1 MTAHYVYRCYDAAG
15 QLLYVGCSKN
25 PQRRIKEHTFTRT
38 WWTDRIARVVLKVF
52 PDRLLALLAEEQAI
66 KAEHPIHNRQ
76 FRSLDSER
84 ADWQPEHY
92 INWLTALLEDPASS
106 LSRPIVQREVKR
118 AADDYSRRFGRDL
131 RKDVGRVRV
140 GYRRSDAVAEAK
152 WGPELHPT
160 PKWRV
165 A

>member
-25 PQRRIKEHTFTRT
+25 PEKRLKEHAYFRT
-38 WWTDRIARVVLKVF
+38 WWTDRINRIVLKVF
-52 PDRLLALLAEEQAI
+52 PDRLQALLAEEQAI
-66 KAEHPIHNRQ
+66 KTEHPIHNKQ

-84 ADWQPEHY
+84 VGWQPEHY
-92 INWLTALLEDPASS
+92 VNWLTALLEDPCTG
-106 LSRPIVQREVKR
+106 LSRPRTRDEVKR
-118 AADDYSRRFGRDL
+118 TVDDYSRRFGRDL

-140 GYRRSDAVAEAK
+140 GRRRYDEVDAAK
-152 WGPELHPT
+152 WGPPSRPW